1 MRNIFFPHY
10 LSGEPFLP
18 TEASIPKLGVVVA
31 QYNALVF
38 NATFCDSIV
47 AEVANTNSAVLNM
60 RLIINPVNILVFS
73 ISRNLV
79 FIHSYIISADGFYII
94 VDQSFHIVKL
104 HSQTV
109 LLPYDNFSSQF
120 SLQPCLRG
128 HSC

>member
-1 MRNIFFPHY
+1 MQSRIKHLLKHFALVLKTKLNQLKPFVRFVLSFSLLLHTSIYRNIKGLHVQIHFKQLY
-10 LSGEPFLP
+10 VS
-18 TEASIPKLGVVVA
+18 
-31 QYNALVF
+31 
-38 NATFCDSIV
+38 
-47 AEVANTNSAVLNM
+47 
-60 RLIINPVNILVFS
+60 FS
-73 ISRNLV
+73 CPY
-79 FIHSYIISADGFYII
+79 IHSYIISADGFYII

>member
-1 MRNIFFPHY
+1 MV
-10 LSGEPFLP
+10 FLCR
-18 TEASIPKLGVVVA
+18 THVKLGVVVA

-79 FIHSYIISADGFYII
+79 FIHSYIISADAII
-94 VDQSFHIVKL
+94 A
-104 HSQTV
+104 
-109 LLPYDNFSSQF
+109 
-120 SLQPCLRG
+120 SLTN
-128 HSC
+128 HFTS

>member
-1 MRNIFFPHY
+1 
-10 LSGEPFLP
+10 
-18 TEASIPKLGVVVA
+18 
-31 QYNALVF
+31 
-38 NATFCDSIV
+38 
-47 AEVANTNSAVLNM
+47 M

-128 HSC
+128 RSC